1 MLFDHQIRI
10 EMVHAQIDRL
20 QGDWGPTT
28 TPAKHVLGNWL
39 IRLGQRLAREQRP
52 SALAHEALPR
62 C

>member
-1 MLFDHQIRI
+1 MLFDHQTRI

-20 QGDWGPTT
+20 RGDWGPTS
-28 TPAKHVLGNWL
+28 TPAKHALGNWL

-52 SALAHEALPR
+52 SAFAHEALPR